1 MTIGPDG
8 LDDIER
14 EIRQWPRWKRWL
26 YNSRWAFPVYAY
38 LGAAWG
44 CAYRAYDALVT
55 RCRPHGWFVR
65 ELRKTGKK

>member
-38 LGAAWG
+38 LGAA
-44 CAYRAYDALVT
+44 
-55 RCRPHGWFVR
+55 
-65 ELRKTGKK
+65 